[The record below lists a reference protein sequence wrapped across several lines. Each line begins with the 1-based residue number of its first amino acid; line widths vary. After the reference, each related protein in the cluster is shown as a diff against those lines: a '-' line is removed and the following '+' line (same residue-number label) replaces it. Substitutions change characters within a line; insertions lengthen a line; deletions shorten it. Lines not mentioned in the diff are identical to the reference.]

1 MPHEFPPLWYRPTR
15 ASGVACRSF
24 LPLPLVQNMS
34 LAFTRESFCP
44 LHHTMATRMSASA
57 AWGPPSGSSMDL
69 STSYADAV
77 PKDAREAFDAYQD
90 HRALEG
96 TLATAGYWQYHQCL
110 KEGFQATDEAGA
122 VGCRGG
128 VPGVACASYD
138 PARAGYER
146 AQQIYGGI
154 MERQMDIPDA
164 VEDLF
169 ARGMD
174 LEEAYAKAGVPM
186 PCGAAAAAVR
196 IASAGEPSAS
206 LMRAGSKAQR
216 LAVGGAGGIS
226 TYGMPV
232 AAAYRGG
239 RIVSSREGDAPA
251 AYEKGRPAGMPAP
264 GAKPAGTGAQIYTRM
279 HESGSGPT
287 TYATM
292 ATHDKTLY
300 SQPAAAGRMVT
311 EYRC

>member
-1 MPHEFPPLWYRPTR
+1 MF
-15 ASGVACRSF
+15 
-24 LPLPLVQNMS
+24 
-34 LAFTRESFCP
+34 
-44 LHHTMATRMSASA
+44 ASA
-57 AWGPPSGSSMDL
+57 AWGGAGGMDL

-96 TLATAGYWQYHQCL
+96 TLATANYWQYHQCL

-154 MERQMDIPDA
+154 MERQMDIPAA
-164 VEDLF
+164 VADLF
-169 ARGMD
+169 AGGMD
-174 LEEAYAKAGVPM
+174 LEEAYAKAGMPM

-196 IASAGEPSAS
+196 LAAAGEPSAS
-206 LMRAGSKAQR
+206 LLRAGSKTQR

-239 RIVSSREGDAPA
+239 RVVSSREGDAPA

-264 GAKPAGTGAQIYTRM
+264 GSKPGAKSGAQIYTRM

-292 ATHDKTLY
+292 STRDKDLY

-311 EYRC
+311 DYRC